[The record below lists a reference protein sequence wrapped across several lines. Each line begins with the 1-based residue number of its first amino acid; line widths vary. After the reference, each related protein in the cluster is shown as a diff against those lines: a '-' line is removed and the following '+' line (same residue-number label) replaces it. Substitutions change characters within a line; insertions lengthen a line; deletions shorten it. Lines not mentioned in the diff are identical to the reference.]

1 MKTQNNMLI
10 WKIYNGLL
18 LPVLMLVL
26 ITFPMHNTGFVSFS
40 LSTISNNRGEI
51 NEGATTI
58 FQSRIPLVC
67 DEESYSGTSVV
78 TTTITDVIINKN
90 EETENSN
97 NKNDSDKYNSSNNSS
112 PADDFDTILRTRR
125 TINSFL
131 PNLPDDWELILTNA
145 IQSAVH
151 APNHKRTEP
160 WRFHLLG
167 PKTIRQVCELNA
179 SIVAEKKGAK
189 AGKQKLDRWL
199 LMPGWLVVTCKT
211 TDNNNTSNDTVNV
224 NLNDPSGIAREDYAA
239 CCCAVQNLC
248 LSFHNAGMG
257 TKWTTGPVNFDSRYN
272 DVIGFK
278 EEDEYVV
285 GTIWFGTPDTKS
297 NAPVKKKSIEDVLV
311 RRS

>member
-1 MKTQNNMLI
+1 MTRRPQVFQSDAEKKTMI
-10 WKIYNGLL
+10 WKYYNGLL
-18 LPVLMLVL
+18 VPVLSLVL
-26 ITFPMHNTGFVSFS
+26 ITFSKHSTGFVTIPIS
-40 LSTISNNRGEI
+40 STIGNRGKI
-51 NEGATTI
+51 NGGATNI

-67 DEESYSGTSVV
+67 DEESYSGIIVA
-78 TTTITDVIINKN
+78 TTTGIDVTIDKI
-90 EETENSN
+90 EETINSN
-97 NKNDSDKYNSSNNSS
+97 KDNSHKSA
-112 PADDFDTILRTRR
+112 ADDFDTILRTRR

-131 PNLPDDWELILTNA
+131 PNLPDDWESTLTNA

-151 APNHKRTEP
+151 APKHKRTEP

-167 PKTIRQVCELNA
+167 PKTIQKVCELNA

-211 TDNNNTSNDTVNV
+211 TDNNNTFNNND

-248 LSFHNAGMG
+248 LSLHNAGIG

-272 DVIGFK
+272 DVVGLK

-285 GTIWFGTPDTKS
+285 GTIWFGTPEAIPH
-297 NAPVKKKSIEDVLV
+297 APVKKQSIEDVLV